1 MTPKKQ
7 MIFADER
14 PLKSRCAVRRTAVL
28 TILWCLAGAPSA
40 VLAGS
45 VASDRADKTAARI
58 DSVLGQLKETSR
70 PLQGF
75 SAEGT
80 RVVAY
85 ARGGS
90 IRKMEVEALGER
102 GKRLLDF
109 YWFEG
114 RLVAAR
120 SRRIDYGADPAQ
132 ASKGESTVDTVVEDE
147 RMSFAAGRPLRWQQ
161 LGRKLAVD
169 SAQAR
174 QRGSELQGQARSFLR
189 FMRMREPDA
198 VCLWSCAQ
206 ETTLEC
212 VRYQCK

>member
-1 MTPKKQ
+1 M
-7 MIFADER
+7 
-14 PLKSRCAVRRTAVL
+14 RRTAVL
-28 TILWCLAGAPSA
+28 LLLGWLAGAPGA
-40 VLAGS
+40 VMAVGT
-45 VASDRADKTAARI
+45 ASDRAEKTVARI
-58 DSVLGQLKETSR
+58 ESGLPNLQESSR

-75 SAEGT
+75 SAEGA

-85 ARGGS
+85 ARGRE
-90 IRKMEVEALGER
+90 IRKIEVEGLGER
-102 GKRLLDF
+102 GKRMLDF
-109 YWFEG
+109 YWLEG